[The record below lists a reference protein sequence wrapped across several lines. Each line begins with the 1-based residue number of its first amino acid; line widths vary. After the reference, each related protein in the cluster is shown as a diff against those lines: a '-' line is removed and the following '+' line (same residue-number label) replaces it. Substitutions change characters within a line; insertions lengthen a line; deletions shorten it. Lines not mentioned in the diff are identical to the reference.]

1 MTNAKTFW
9 LALPPWLTERD
20 TSDVFSKLKKIKK
33 CNKNLQTG
41 SHRMHLCISESPMF
55 RLGLRQKILE
65 LSSLESTNFKQKTS
79 ETHPRE
85 FEKSATFLCQLILP
99 PVHSYG
105 KTWYDVWY
113 DLPFSGT
120 VYELI
125 LTDKSWNTA
134 SPQIF
139 CLHVLDLDPVS
150 QRPLKD
156 IKRKLPRNGSVWI
169 TAKIIVFLERPFI
182 E

>member
-1 MTNAKTFW
+1 MQQKFTNRISQDASPRYFRISDV
-9 LALPPWLTERD
+9 PPWPSPKDLGAVEPGEHEFQAENIQD
-20 TSDVFSKLKKIKK
+20 SK
-33 CNKNLQTG
+33 
-41 SHRMHLCISESPMF
+41 
-55 RLGLRQKILE
+55 
-65 LSSLESTNFKQKTS
+65 
-79 ETHPRE
+79 THPRE
-85 FEKSATFLCQLILP
+85 IEKPATFLCQLILP

-139 CLHVLDLDPVS
+139 CLDVLDLDPVS
-150 QRPLKD
+150 QRPLKYT
-156 IKRKLPRNGSVWI
+156 KRKLPRNGSVWI
-169 TAKIIVFLERPFI
+169 TTKIIVFLERPFI